1 MKHFPNFK
9 TKFTPDAIARTMAPV
24 SWRVLFSQRRRWI
37 NSTVH
42 NLCELA
48 VLPDLCGMCCFSM
61 RFFVFLD
68 LIGTLILPSTVV
80 YLFWLIIEVA
90 TGQSPFPLISIIMLA
105 AVYGLQALIFIIRRE
120 FMLFGWM
127 VVYLISY
134 PIYSFFL
141 PLYSFWRMD
150 EFGWGN
156 TRIVLDDGGSKKIIA
171 NNNDM
176 KFNESMIPYKKY
188 STYEAET
195 WGDDGSGNS
204 YGPPP
209 EFNQESS
216 VHLSAPQPRLPTPV
230 CLRVWPL

>member
-1 MKHFPNFK
+1 
-9 TKFTPDAIARTMAPV
+9 
-24 SWRVLFSQRRRWI
+24 
-37 NSTVH
+37 
-42 NLCELA
+42 
-48 VLPDLCGMCCFSM
+48 
-61 RFFVFLD
+61 
-68 LIGTLILPSTVV
+68 
-80 YLFWLIIEVA
+80 
-90 TGQSPFPLISIIMLA
+90 
-105 AVYGLQALIFIIRRE
+105 
-120 FMLFGWM
+120 
-127 VVYLISY
+127 
-134 PIYSFFL
+134 
-141 PLYSFWRMD
+141 MD
-150 EFGWGN
+150 KFGWGN

-188 STYEAET
+188 SSTFDLQSYPCYLLIAIRAAYEAET